1 MRSSLYIVIGGLEQ
15 AYPLPDSYTQW
26 RKKIKKQL
34 TLVAAICTGLASQL
48 VFVANAQVY
57 GRVDNGVYFTNI
69 KGNGVSKNSFTMESG
84 MAGASRWGIRADSD
98 EIAPGW
104 KVSVKLEGKL
114 LSDTGELGTDST
126 IFDRE
131 SSIIV
136 SSPYGA
142 L

>member
-1 MRSSLYIVIGGLEQ
+1 ME
-15 AYPLPDSYTQW
+15 
-26 RKKIKKQL
+26 KKIKKQL

-98 EIAPGW
+98 EFAPGW